1 MRLATVRTPSG
12 SRAAIV
18 DGEVLELLDHVD
30 VGALLASGASP
41 EPTGHRVPL
50 ERSALAPVVASPG
63 KIICVGMNYAA
74 HIAEMG
80 HEPPEFPTLFAK
92 YADALIGA
100 HDDIDLPPETRM
112 LDWEVEL
119 ALVIGSTVRRAS
131 VDAARDAIAGY
142 TIMNDITARDWQ
154 RRTPQ
159 WLQGK
164 TFEHTTPLGPVLVTT
179 DELGDVS
186 DLEVRCDVDG
196 QTRQHART
204 SDLVFAPIELVRYIS
219 TVMTLRPGDV
229 IATGTP
235 AGVGAGADPQAF
247 LGDGSIVRTTIEG
260 IGTMENRC
268 VAVDL

>member
-12 SRAAIV
+12 TRAAIV
-18 DGEVLELLDHVD
+18 EGDSLTLLDHAD
-30 VGALLASGASP
+30 VGAFLASGASP
-41 EPTGHRVPL
+41 EPSGEQVPL
-50 ERSALAPVVASPG
+50 DGATLAPVIPSPG

-92 YADALIGA
+92 YTDALIGP
-100 HDDIDLPPETRM
+100 HDDIELPPETQM

-131 VDAARDAIAGY
+131 PEAAGTAIAGY
-142 TIMNDITARDWQ
+142 TIMNDVTARDWQ

-164 TFEHTTPLGPVLVTT
+164 TFEHTTPLGPVLVTA

-186 DLEVRCDVDG
+186 DLEVRCEVDG
-196 QTRQHART
+196 TVRQLART
-204 SDLVFAPIELVRYIS
+204 SDLVFGPIELVRYIS
-219 TVMTLRPGDV
+219 TILTLRPGDV

-235 AGVGAGADPQAF
+235 AGVGAGANPPAF
-247 LGDGSIVRTTIEG
+247 LGDGSVVRTTIEG
-260 IGTMENRC
+260 IDTMENRC